1 MSMRRLIIIRKDLNL
16 KPGKLMAMSMHL
28 AEAYWTNLIKRVP
41 PLAPAPTEDGGNAP
55 YYRMVLTIPR
65 DVMDNYV
72 FGIFTKTVCE
82 CKNLTDLKK
91 VENVIKELNECLPV
105 DCQLKYGI
113 DYGYINDNCLTDLTP
128 ENPDGTT
135 TVGMWFRPLPDEI
148 AHKLSKKY
156 KLYREKSKIRAYSV
170 TCHSEWDEGEDDYTL
185 ANYTSEPE
193 ARKHLEHLFKK
204 FSESKEYSNVKWNSC
219 GGFTCKYNLFKYDN
233 IETYGICENVIE
245 VKDKFED
252 VGQI

>member
-41 PLAPAPTEDGGNAP
+41 HLAPALTEDGGNAP

-72 FGIFTKTVCE
+72 FGIFTKTICE

-113 DYGYINDNCLTDLTP
+113 DYGYINDCCLTDLTP
-128 ENPDGTT
+128 ENEDGTT
-135 TVGMWFRPLPDEI
+135 TIGIWFKPLKDEDAFKI
-148 AHKLSKKY
+148 SKKF
-156 KLYREKSKIRAYSV
+156 KLYR
-170 TCHSEWDEGEDDYTL
+170 DD
-185 ANYTSEPE
+185 
-193 ARKHLEHLFKK
+193 
-204 FSESKEYSNVKWNSC
+204 
-219 GGFTCKYNLFKYDN
+219 
-233 IETYGICENVIE
+233 
-245 VKDKFED
+245 
-252 VGQI
+252 

>member
-1 MSMRRLIIIRKDLNL
+1 MSMRRVFVIRKDLNL
-16 KPGKLMAMSMHL
+16 PPGKLAAMIGHL
-28 AEAYWTNLIKRVP
+28 CEAYWINMIKKFISPWKKENESRQQLCYTCNLELPIDIID
-41 PLAPAPTEDGGNAP
+41 E
-55 YYRMVLTIPR
+55 
-65 DVMDNYV
+65 YV
-72 FGIFTKTVCE
+72 FGIFTKTICE
-82 CKNLTDLKK
+82 AKNLNQLKK
-91 VENVIKELNECLPV
+91 VEEYVKELNSSLPKEN
-105 DCQLKYGI
+105 QLACGV
-113 DYGYINDNCLTDLTP
+113 DYGYINDSCKTVLTP

-135 TVGMWFRPLPDEI
+135 TIGVWFRPLPDVLAQKI
-148 AHKLSKKY
+148 SKKY
-156 KLYREKSKIRAYSV
+156 KLYRDKSKIRAYSV
-170 TCHSEWDEGEDDYTL
+170 TCHSEWDGGEDDYTL